1 MRGNK
6 MKDLT
11 REEIKKIVKESNKET
26 LSEYFPSY
34 ADEEVTARKENLQRY
49 HGFVEGSK
57 NFLDQIIEK
66 AKMDY
71 QEGIISDADIDYL
84 INDQCDRAMKSIEF
98 VISSLIAL
106 KEQGIKPSE
115 TGPIYP
121 TSRYEE

>member
-1 MRGNK
+1 

-11 REEIKKIVKESNKET
+11 KEEIKNIVKESNKDT

-34 ADEEVTARKENLQRY
+34 ADEQVTARKDNLHRY
-49 HGFVEGSK
+49 QGFVEGSK

-66 AKMDY
+66 ATMDY

-84 INDQCDRAMKSIEF
+84 INDQCDRARKSVDY

-106 KEQGIKPSE
+106 KEQGIKPTE